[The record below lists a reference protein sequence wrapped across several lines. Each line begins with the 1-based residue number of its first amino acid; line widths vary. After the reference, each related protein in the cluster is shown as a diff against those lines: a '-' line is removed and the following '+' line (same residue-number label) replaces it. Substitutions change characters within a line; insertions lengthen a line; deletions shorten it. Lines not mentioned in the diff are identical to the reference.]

1 MAERREETEEE
12 DEEQKGG
19 RRRGGG
25 GGGGGG
31 GCLFGCNYV
40 TQKSSFIFYCSLYIR
55 LKFCFS
61 VFFI

>member
-1 MAERREETEEE
+1 MRRMAERREETEEE

-25 GGGGGG
+25 
-31 GCLFGCNYV
+31 LFGCNYV

-61 VFFI
+61 VSFI

>member
-25 GGGGGG
+25 GGGGG
-31 GCLFGCNYV
+31 LFGCNYV

-61 VFFI
+61 VSFI

>member
-25 GGGGGG
+25 GGGGG
-31 GCLFGCNYV
+31 LFGCNYV

>member
-1 MAERREETEEE
+1 MRRMAERREETEEE

-25 GGGGGG
+25 GGG
-31 GCLFGCNYV
+31 LFGCNYV

-61 VFFI
+61 VSFI

>member
-1 MAERREETEEE
+1 MRRMAERREETEEE

-25 GGGGGG
+25 GGGGG
-31 GCLFGCNYV
+31 LFGCNYV